1 MGHLASSIAGMARR
15 PLRHA
20 IVLGGSVAGLLA
32 ARVLSD
38 HFERV
43 TLIERDELMRRPEP
57 RKGVP
62 QGNHLHALLARGRM
76 TAEALL
82 PGLSD
87 ELLAAGAFRLN
98 GGGGPRGPLRGGRA
112 LPPRQRLFLPFH
124 APPPPQEPDREGGS
138 PPPECRGPRGS
149 RGGGF
154 AQCGQRAPGR

>member
-1 MGHLASSIAGMARR
+1 MRTFVHTSTWTARA

-38 HFERV
+38 RFERV
-43 TLIERDELMRRPEP
+43 TLIERDELTRRPEP

-76 TAEALL
+76 IAEALL

-87 ELLAAGAFRLN
+87 ELLAAGTLRLN
-98 GGGGPRGPLRGGRA
+98 GGRDLAWHYSGGWRVRHDSD
-112 LPPRQRLFLPFH
+112 LFL
-124 APPPPQEPDREGGS
+124 S
-138 PPPECRGPRGS
+138 MS
-149 RGGGF
+149 R
-154 AQCGQRAPGR
+154 PLLES

>member
-1 MGHLASSIAGMARR
+1 MRTFVHTSTWTARA

-32 ARVLSD
+32 ARVFSD

-62 QGNHLHALLARGRM
+62 QGNHLHILLARGRM
-76 TAEALL
+76 IAEALL

-87 ELLAAGAFRLN
+87 ELLAAGTLRLN
-98 GGGGPRGPLRGGRA
+98 GGRDPAGHYAGGWRVQHDRDLFFLFMSRPLLESRIAQRVLA
-112 LPPRQRLFLPFH
+112 LPNV
-124 APPPPQEPDREGGS
+124 
-138 PPPECRGPRGS
+138 
-149 RGGGF
+149 
-154 AQCGQRAPGR
+154 